1 LLEIGPQIGA
11 VGDLRTLRWSNIL
24 TKSGRR
30 ATAARFTCA
39 SDSKKEEVVMKA
51 ALFASLLF
59 AVPSMASAQRVFD
72 THVHIWSG
80 ETSLRAYEAQLK
92 ETHQTATRF
101 AGILIAER
109 GNMAET
115 RRKNDE
121 LIALA
126 VKYPEMFPIAS
137 VHPYDDQDALDE
149 VRRIA
154 RLGVTMIKLHPHTQK
169 FAIADPRVA
178 ALCQLAGQ
186 LGMIVLFDNANIVPG
201 DSQDLFNLAVNTP
214 GTKFVF
220 AHMGA
225 TNFRFWNTIL
235 FARTA
240 KDFYKDNIYF
250 DISATVTLVAGS
262 PIKSEFVWTIRNIG
276 VDHIMLGSDYPQF
289 TLRQTVDALAS
300 LDLDRGEKD
309 WILYETARKLLTP
322 KVHD

>member
-1 LLEIGPQIGA
+1 
-11 VGDLRTLRWSNIL
+11 
-24 TKSGRR
+24 
-30 ATAARFTCA
+30 
-39 SDSKKEEVVMKA
+39 MKA
-51 ALFASLLF
+51 GLLAFLLF
-59 AVPSMASAQRVFD
+59 TVAATASAQRVFD

-80 ETSLRAYEAQLK
+80 EDSVLAYKAQLK
-92 ETHQTATRF
+92 ETHQTVARF
-101 AGILIAER
+101 AGILIAKR

-126 VKYPEMFPIAS
+126 AKYPEMFPIAS
-137 VHPYDDQDALDE
+137 VHPYDGQGALDE

-154 RLGVTMIKLHPHTQK
+154 ALGVTMIKLHPHTQQ
-169 FAIADPRVA
+169 FAITDPRVA
-178 ALCQLAGQ
+178 VLCQLAGQ

-225 TNFRFWNTIL
+225 TNFRFWNTIV

-240 KDFYKDNIYF
+240 KDFFKDNIYF

-262 PIKSEFVWTIRNIG
+262 PVQSELVWTIRNIG
-276 VDHIMLGSDYPQF
+276 VDHVMLGSDYPQF
-289 TLRQTVDALAS
+289 TLRQSVDALES
-300 LDLDRGEKD
+300 LALSRSEKD
-309 WILYETARKLLTP
+309 SILYGTAHKLLTP
-322 KVHD
+322 KASE